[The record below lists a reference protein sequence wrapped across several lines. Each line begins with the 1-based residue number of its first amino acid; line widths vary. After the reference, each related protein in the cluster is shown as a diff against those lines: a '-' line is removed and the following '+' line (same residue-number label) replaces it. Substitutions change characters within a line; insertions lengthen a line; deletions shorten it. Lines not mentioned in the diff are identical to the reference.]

1 MAEKSR
7 ESRPRTREERR
18 ADTLRRLATDV
29 DCWVASADAAG
40 NAYLVPLS
48 YYWTGSEVVLA
59 TPHDSTTA
67 QNLLRAG
74 RARVGIG
81 PTRDVVLVDGTVAE
95 GVDDATADAHTS
107 HTGFDARREREAYVY
122 LRLAPVEI
130 RAWREADELRGR
142 LLMRDG
148 RWLG

>member
-1 MAEKSR
+1 MA
-7 ESRPRTREERR
+7 PRTRDERR
-18 ADTLRRLATDV
+18 SDTLRRLAADV
-29 DCWVASADAAG
+29 DCWVASADATG
-40 NAYLVPLS
+40 NAHLVPLS
-48 YYWTGSEVVLA
+48 YYWTGDELVLA
-59 TPHDSTTA
+59 TPRASTTA

-74 RARVGIG
+74 RARVGVG
-81 PTRDVVLVDGTVAE
+81 PTRDVVLVDATIAE

-107 HTGFDARREREAYVY
+107 HTGFDAREEPEDYVY
-122 LRLAPVEI
+122 LRLRPVEI

>member
-1 MAEKSR
+1 MA
-7 ESRPRTREERR
+7 PRTRDERR

-48 YYWTGSEVVLA
+48 YYWTGSELVLA
-59 TPHDSTTA
+59 TPRDSTTA

-74 RARVGIG
+74 RARVGLG
-81 PTRDVVLVDGTVAE
+81 PTRDVVLVDGTVAD
-95 GVDDATADAHTS
+95 GIDDETADAHTR
-107 HTGFDARREREAYVY
+107 HTGFDARREREPYVY

-130 RAWREADELRGR
+130 RAWREADELKGR
-142 LLMRDG
+142 LVMRDG